1 MERAICRRPGRS
13 TLGGICLAAALAIV
27 AGCAE
32 QANRRAA
39 LTDEEI
45 KSRAYAQK
53 PDRPDRLIVS
63 GETITWED
71 VLSSMPENSAA
82 SPPLKEGLEKSARE
96 TSLLRFLEEQRPI
109 VYQRLVNRISSIVL
123 FKRAERE
130 LGSKVG
136 GKLDEYAE
144 QELRRFILEEHGG
157 NGAAAD
163 EALAKVGM
171 NRVTYK
177 QWKKREGLADFVVKS
192 KYPRNRPVTYGELLA
207 WYNEVKEQKYAR
219 PGVLQLRVID
229 IQVARIDVTEPTED
243 RVARARQVAQELR
256 QKIDAGADF
265 GAVAQESRRYTDD
278 PRAEQGG
285 LWKPR
290 DPNSLAA
297 PFDVLARQAQDMKP
311 GQVAGPI
318 PAPGRFFL
326 MKVEDKQERGYR
338 PLSEVQEEVRK
349 EIMNRRFQQVLDELD
364 AETRRQV
371 ALADLDRFVEFC
383 LRRFYQQ
390 AQERPTAPQ

>member
-1 MERAICRRPGRS
+1 MSA
-13 TLGGICLAAALAIV
+13 LGGLCLAAALAAV

-32 QANRRAA
+32 KNSRKAA

-45 KSRAYAQK
+45 KSHVYAQK

-71 VLSSMPENSAA
+71 VLGSMPEDSATQ
-82 SPPLKEGLEKSARE
+82 PPLKEGLEKAAKE
-96 TSLLRFLEEQRPI
+96 ASLPRFLEDQRPV
-109 VYQRLVNRISSIVL
+109 VYQRLVNRISSVVL
-123 FKRAERE
+123 SERAERD
-130 LGSKVG
+130 LGNKVG
-136 GKLDEYAE
+136 EKLDEYAE
-144 QELRRFILEEHGG
+144 RELHQFIVEEHGG

-163 EALAKVGM
+163 EALTKAGM
-171 NRVTYK
+171 SRISYK
-177 QWKKREGLADFVVKS
+177 QWKKKEILARYLVES
-192 KYPRNRPVTYGELLA
+192 KYPRNRPVTYGELLT
-207 WYNEVKEQKYAR
+207 WYDEVKEEKYAR

-229 IQVARIDVTEPTED
+229 IRVDRVELSPPTED
-243 RVARARQVAQELR
+243 RLTRARQVAQDLR

-265 GAVAQESRRYTDD
+265 GAVAKENARYTDD
-278 PRAEQGG
+278 PRAPQGG

-297 PFDVLARQAQDMKP
+297 PFDVLARQAQTMKP

-326 MKVEDKQERGYR
+326 MKVEDKQEKSYR

-349 EIMNRRFQQVLDELD
+349 EIMDRRFHEVLKELD
-364 AETRRQV
+364 DETRRQV
-371 ALADLDRFVEFC
+371 ALADVDRFVDFC
-383 LRRFYQQ
+383 LRRFYRQV
-390 AQERPTAPQ
+390 RGIDKG